1 MFVIIECDPND
12 RGADAIVRVY
22 GIYDTPSEALDIL
35 TSMRD
40 DDPETGN
47 GFTYMEVHNA

>member
-1 MFVIIECDPND
+1 MFVIIEADENM
-12 RGADAIVRVY
+12 RGADAIIAVY
-22 GIYDTPSEALDIL
+22 GVYHTHGEVVDIL